1 MPEQEQPLGAPPD
14 ARTTGALFS
23 RAAVARTAPF
33 LAYIFF
39 IVLGDLLERSGFAAA
54 DLRWLYPLRIGV
66 VLALLAYFWRDYTE
80 LLGVIPQGRPLPG
93 SLAGAIAVSVL
104 TGIVVLILWIN
115 LVDGWMVVGTA
126 SGFDPRSGGQ
136 LDWLLT
142 AIRIFGAAAVVPV
155 MEELFWRS
163 FLLRWIVAPDFRSI
177 DPAQVTWKSLAIT
190 IVLFGFEHNLWLA
203 GIVAGAAYSALYVRY
218 RTLWMPI
225 LSHAVTNLLLG
236 IWVVRTGSW
245 HFW

>member
-1 MPEQEQPLGAPPD
+1 MPDHEQPLAAPAPKP
-14 ARTTGALFS
+14 TGALFS
-23 RAAVARTAPF
+23 RPAVARTAPF
-33 LAYIFF
+33 LAYILF
-39 IVLGDLLERSGFAAA
+39 IVLGDLLERTGIAA
-54 DLRWLYPLRIGV
+54 DNLRWLYALRIGV
-66 VLALLAYFWRDYTE
+66 VLALLAYFWRDYDE
-80 LLGVIPQGRPLPG
+80 LHALTVGNKHR
-93 SLAGAIAVSVL
+93 AGFVPAAIAVSIV
-104 TGIVVLILWIN
+104 TGIIVLVLWIN
-115 LVDGWMVVGTA
+115 LTDSWMVVGTA
-126 SGFDPRSGGQ
+126 AGFDPRTGGQ

-163 FLLRWIVAPDFRSI
+163 FLLRWIVAPDFRNV
-177 DPAQVTWKSLAIT
+177 DPAQVTLKSLAIT
-190 IVLFGFEHNLWLA
+190 VVLFGFEHNLWLA

-245 HFW
+245 QFW